1 MELRHITT
9 AGMSAAVI
17 PAVLVATAASA
28 APPPGPDPS
37 ARADAAVA
45 RADSMV
51 GTDFGGDFGCGVFVA
66 AAYGVPGIGYETA
79 KLFRDA
85 LAAQNKIVMSPNPPR
100 GALVFS
106 ESSWDRGAGHVDIA
120 RGDGTYVSGGVDK
133 GTRPSLGGAGHNVQV
148 LRTWNPASDARYLGW
163 AYAPW

>member
-1 MELRHITT
+1 MGRWRITSATLT
-9 AGMSAAVI
+9 AAAV
-17 PAVLVATAASA
+17 PAVLLATTAPA
-28 APPPGPDPS
+28 APPPVPDPA

-51 GTDFGGDFGCGVFVA
+51 GSDFGGDFGCGIFVA
-66 AAYGVPGIGYETA
+66 AAFGVPGIGYDTA
-79 KLFRDA
+79 KLFHDA
-85 LAAQNKIVMSPNPPR
+85 LAAQNKINMTPDPPR

-120 RGDGTYVSGGVDK
+120 HGDGTYVSGGV
-133 GTRPSLGGAGHNVQV
+133 GGGGPTVQV
-148 LRTWNPASDARYLGW
+148 LRTWNPSPGARYLGW

>member
-1 MELRHITT
+1 MGIPDTSRRITT
-9 AGMSAAVI
+9 AALTAAVVPTLLMTA
-17 PAVLVATAASA
+17 PAPA
-28 APPPGPDPS
+28 APPSSS
-37 ARADAAVA
+37 ADEAVA

-66 AAYGVPGIGYETA
+66 AAFGVPGIGYDTA
-79 KLFRDA
+79 KLLRDA
-85 LAAQNKIVMSPNPPR
+85 LAAQHRIVMSPDPPR

>member
-1 MELRHITT
+1 MAVPDTSRRITRAALT
-9 AGMSAAVI
+9 AAVVPTLLLAA
-17 PAVLVATAASA
+17 PAPA
-28 APPPGPDPS
+28 APPS
-37 ARADAAVA
+37 STADDAVA

-51 GTDFGGDFGCGVFVA
+51 GTDFGGDFGCGVLVA
-66 AAYGVPGIGYETA
+66 AAYGVPGIGYDTA

-85 LAAQNKIVMSPNPPR
+85 LAAQNKIAMSPDPPR

-120 RGDGTYVSGGVDK
+120 RGDGTYVSGGV
-133 GTRPSLGGAGHNVQV
+133 GGGGPTVQV
-148 LRTWNPASDARYLGW
+148 LRTWNPAPGARYLGW